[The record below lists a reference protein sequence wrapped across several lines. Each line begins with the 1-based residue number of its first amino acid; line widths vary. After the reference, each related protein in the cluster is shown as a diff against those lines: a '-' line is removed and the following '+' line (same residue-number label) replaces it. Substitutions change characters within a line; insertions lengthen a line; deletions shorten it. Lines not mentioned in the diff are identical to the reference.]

1 MRPSRYVRMARSM
14 MQIIK
19 RARIPPYLHRK
30 SNHVYTVWQ
39 HLILLVL
46 RQYEAKSYR
55 RYVDFLHE
63 CIGVQQF
70 LGMSKIPHYTTLQK
84 ASARLNHGMLQKV
97 LESFVLQTRIKKM
110 FAGIDSTGLSH
121 GQSSYYYTK
130 RAKLRRKFV
139 QISVA
144 ADMKRQIIC
153 SIKIRHRRRHDSVD
167 FAPLLQ
173 RAGKLVPIGTVV
185 ADRGY
190 DSEQNHVATASLGIP
205 RTIIRPK
212 FETLSVYKTRGF
224 HRKQMKRDFD
234 WESYHQRSK
243 AETIFSVIKRMLGEY
258 VMSRCII
265 TQNREVMYR
274 IIAYNCYR
282 ITRNNLVILDVFYRA
297 HKEFFLKYLID
308 LNSKLFKINFKI
320 L

>member
-1 MRPSRYVRMARSM
+1 MRPSRYVKMARSM
-14 MQIIK
+14 MQIVK
-19 RARIPPYLHRK
+19 RARIPPYLHKR

-55 RYVDFLHE
+55 RFVDFLHE

-70 LGMSKIPHYTTLQK
+70 LGLSKIPHYTTLQK
-84 ASARLNHGMLQKV
+84 AAARLNHGMLQKV
-97 LESFVLQTRIKKM
+97 LESFVIHARIRKM

-139 QISVA
+139 KISIA
-144 ADMKRQIIC
+144 ADMKNQLVC
-153 SIKIRHRRRHDSVD
+153 AVKIRHRRRHDSID
-167 FAPLLQ
+167 FIPLLQ
-173 RAGKLVPIGTVV
+173 RVGNLVPVETVV

-190 DSEQNHVATASLGIP
+190 DSEHNHVMTGNLGIP

-212 FETLSVYKTRGF
+212 YESLPVYKTRGF
-224 HRKQMKRDFD
+224 HRKQMKRYFD

-258 VMSRCII
+258 VMSRHIT
-265 TQNREVMYR
+265 TQNMEVMYR

-282 ITRNNLVILDVFYRA
+282 ITRNNLVIFGW
-297 HKEFFLKYLID
+297 FLHGQ
-308 LNSKLFKINFKI
+308 
-320 L
+320 

>member
-1 MRPSRYVRMARSM
+1 MARTM

-19 RARIPPYLHRK
+19 RARIPPYLHKR
-30 SNHVYTVWQ
+30 SNHVFTVWQ
-39 HLILLVL
+39 HLVLLVL

-55 RYVDFLHE
+55 RFVDFLHE

-70 LGMSKIPHYTTLQK
+70 LGLSRIPHYTTLQK
-84 ASARLNHGMLQKV
+84 AATRLSHAVLQKM
-97 LESFVLQTRIKKM
+97 LESFVMHAKIKKM

-130 RAKLRRKFV
+130 RAKLRKKFV
-139 QISVA
+139 KISIC
-144 ADMKRQIIC
+144 ADMRQQLIC
-153 SIKIRHRRRHDSVD
+153 GIKIRHRRRHDSVD

-173 RAGKLVPIGTVV
+173 QATRLVPVRIIV

-190 DSEQNHVATASLGIP
+190 DSENNHVSAQNLGIS
-205 RTIIRPK
+205 RAIIRPK
-212 FETLSVYKTRGF
+212 HESLQIYKTKGF
-224 HRKQMKRDFD
+224 HRKNMKRHFD

-282 ITRNNLVILDVFYRA
+282 ITRDSLLILGVFYRA
-297 HKEFFLKYLID
+297 NFF
-308 LNSKLFKINFKI
+308 NWFINWTNCPRI
-320 L
+320 